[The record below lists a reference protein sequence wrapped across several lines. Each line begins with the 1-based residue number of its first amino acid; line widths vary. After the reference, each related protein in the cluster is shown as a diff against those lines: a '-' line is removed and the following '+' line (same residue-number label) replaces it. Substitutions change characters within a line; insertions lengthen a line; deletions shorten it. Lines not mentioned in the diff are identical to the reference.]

1 MEYAVDL
8 HIHSALSPCADNDMT
23 PNNIIGM
30 ALVKGL
36 DIIAV
41 TDHNSA
47 ENLEAFDQ
55 CSKGTDLVVVPGM
68 ELETREEI
76 HMVCLFPSVEAA
88 LNMQDMVYNH
98 LPLLKNREEIF
109 GEQLI
114 LTSEDTIRSHLG
126 RMLLTAAD
134 ISLEDAFRHA
144 CELGGAA
151 IPAHIDRASFSII
164 SNLGQIP
171 KEIGF
176 KFLEIS
182 RYNNLNDLIKKND
195 YLKGYNIIRSSD
207 AHTLGDIFERES
219 FFELEEKSLSCLINT
234 LRKK

>member
-55 CSKGTDLVVVPGM
+55 CSKDTDLVVVPGM

-88 LNMQDMVYNH
+88 LNMQDMVYKYM
-98 LPLLKNREEIF
+98 PLLKNRQEIF
-109 GEQLI
+109 GEQHI
-114 LTSEDTIRSHLG
+114 LTSEDLVKSHLD

-134 ISLEDAFRHA
+134 ISLEDAFRRVY
-144 CELGGAA
+144 EFGGIA

-171 KEIGF
+171 EEIGF

-182 RYNNLNDLIKKND
+182 RYCILNDIIKNND
-195 YLKGYNIIRSSD
+195 YLKRYNIIRSSD

-219 FFELEEKSLSCLINT
+219 FLELEEKSLSCLINT
-234 LRKK
+234 LREK